1 GKNAMLEARDA
12 LPSIKGPY
20 SSSLVLDGEIES
32 IKGIPLE
39 PKRKF
44 ATACAID
51 WNWIVEAASRRQK
64 WIDQSQSVNLW
75 FGDKDIRP
83 LSHMYRAAWRKG
95 LKTTYY
101 LRTRGASNIEKAT
114 SEVEKEKRGIVGTHA
129 AGVAAAKRE
138 YSAEEKAACS
148 LEARRNGEECEAC
161 Q

>member
-1 GKNAMLEARDA
+1 MPLTTSVRPVAERNLSGKNAMLEARDA

-51 WNWIVEAASRRQK
+51 WNWIVEAAASRRWSRRQ
-64 WIDQSQSVNLW
+64 
-75 FGDKDIRP
+75 
-83 LSHMYRAAWRKG
+83 
-95 LKTTYY
+95 T
-101 LRTRGASNIEKAT
+101 
-114 SEVEKEKRGIVGTHA
+114 
-129 AGVAAAKRE
+129 E
-138 YSAEEKAACS
+138 YSAEEMQPAPSRLAATAKS
-148 LEARRNGEECEAC
+148 EAC